1 MPDRR
6 PQPPKVDATESRRPG
21 RTGRGPPLDAAWP
34 TVRSGLLVGCF
45 TPHRLPSGERL
56 LFANPR
62 HANSGDSIREQIGI
76 DRFLNE
82 KKPSWDGS
90 PFSA

>member
-21 RTGRGPPLDAAWP
+21 RTGRGPPLDAACP

-62 HANSGDSIREQIGI
+62 HANSGDSIGDRLRMEQ
-76 DRFLNE
+76 FLNE
-82 KKPSWDGS
+82 KKPS
-90 PFSA
+90 